1 MNVFKQETPF
11 KIARLSLRAKIQL
24 RYNSQRNEKYCPY
37 IFFGFK
43 PDFFAMQI
51 NNHFRDI

>member
-1 MNVFKQETPF
+1 MNVFKHETPF
-11 KIARLSLRAKIQL
+11 KIARLSLRAKIKL
-24 RYNSQRNEKYCPY
+24 GYNSQRNEKYYPY

-43 PDFFAMQI
+43 LDFLAMQL